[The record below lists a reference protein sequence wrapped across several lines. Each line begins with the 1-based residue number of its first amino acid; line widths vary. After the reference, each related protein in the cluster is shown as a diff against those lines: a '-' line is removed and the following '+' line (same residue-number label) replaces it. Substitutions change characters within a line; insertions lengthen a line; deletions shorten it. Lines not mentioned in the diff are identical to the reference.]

1 MAIEAG
7 EHDDLVE
14 LTTQIVT
21 ACPTSAPVGQ
31 NEGLPERRMAG
42 SS

>member
-7 EHDDLVE
+7 EQDDLVE

-21 ACPTSAPVGQ
+21 AYA
-31 NEGLPERRMAG
+31 AG
-42 SS
+42 NPSLSH